1 MRAIK
6 EEKSGIYIMK
16 ANNFLLFSPS
26 IKKRGQFFRS
36 AFMFFKNLNC
46 SDLHSL
52 NCSDLGDTYNFRY
65 PLDQYDRIW
74 KPDSHADPLAKQTSS
89 FVANLS
95 NKAPELTV
103 PPIQVLQTAL
113 SHPERLVLLYENL
126 DPGYYKYDLFL
137 YFLELNDSVQAGQR
151 VFDVYLNDEKRVQVD
166 IVLEGSRSY
175 AAVLNITA
183 NGHLNL
189 TMVKA
194 SNGSQL
200 GPMINAYEILQVYPI
215 LVQDTVQEEG
225 KNAKS

>member
-1 MRAIK
+1 M
-6 EEKSGIYIMK
+6 
-16 ANNFLLFSPS
+16 
-26 IKKRGQFFRS
+26 
-36 AFMFFKNLNC
+36 LNC
-46 SDLHSL
+46 SH
-52 NCSDLGDTYNFRY
+52 LGDTHNFRY

-74 KPDSHADPLAKQTSS
+74 KRDSYTDPLAKQTSS
-89 FVANLS
+89 FTANLS
-95 NKAPELTV
+95 NNAPELTV

-113 SHPERLVLLYENL
+113 SHPERLELLYRNL

-175 AAVLNITA
+175 AVVLNITA

-215 LVQDTVQEEG
+215 QVQDTVQKEVSAIMDM
-225 KNAKS
+225 KNELLSSNSENELLRSWSGDPCLPVSWPGLFCQLSNGSSIITKM